1 MLSIDEILSKPMDYY
16 KRKDLPKLVDVLEYH
31 VLDMCKCPE
40 ISKEKYDFYTNYLKS
55 TVGEVKQKFKEMDLE
70 NGEPSDED
78 IKESEYLLNEC
89 IYALVSIIEKLHE
102 AKNGK

>member
-1 MLSIDEILSKPMDYY
+1 MLSIEEILSKPMDYY
-16 KRKDLPKLVDVLEYH
+16 KRKDLPKLVDALEYH
-31 VLDMCKCPE
+31 VLDMCEGAE
-40 ISKEKYDFYTNYLKS
+40 ISKKEYHFYTNYLKS
-55 TVGEVKQKFKEMDLE
+55 TVGEIKQKFNNMNLE

-89 IYALVSIIEKLHE
+89 IYALVSIIEKLNG